1 MSYGSFASNFNSP
14 MASLGETLAGSRNK
28 MGGVFSNFRNN
39 KVVSGTTDF
48 LYSNTLVAKVCFFI
62 LVLILFI
69 YSLRLGSMVLG
80 YLNSHEKNPIL
91 INGLKSGKKLK
102 IIHQDPKVN
111 GSIPIMRSVNEREG
125 LEFTWS
131 TWIFVDDLVYKQGQ
145 KKHIFHKGSSGN
157 LAASWAMQSDH
168 DPNHTN
174 HLHDH
179 KNKDAD
185 KSGMAFP
192 NNAPGL
198 YLHETKN
205 ALVIVM
211 NTFNNIIEE
220 VEIDSIPMNK
230 WILVN
235 IRCRGKHM
243 DTYINGTIVNRHEFR
258 SVPKQNYGDV
268 YVNMNGG
275 FSGLLSNLRYHGY
288 ALSGV
293 DIENMV
299 KSGPNLKADDSM
311 KIFPPY
317 FSLRWFFSSSA

>member
-14 MASLGETLAGSRNK
+14 LANLGETLASSRSK
-28 MGGVFSNFRNN
+28 MGGLFSNFRNN

-80 YLNSHEKNPIL
+80 YLNSHDKNPIL

-157 LAASWAMQSDH
+157 LGSKKEIDGI
-168 DPNHTN
+168 NV
-174 HLHDH
+174 
-179 KNKDAD
+179 
-185 KSGMAFP
+185 SGMAFP

>member
-80 YLNSHEKNPIL
+80 YLNSHDKNPIL

-131 TWIFVDDLVYKQGQ
+131 TWIFIDDLVYKQGQ
-145 KKHIFHKGSSGN
+145 KKHIFHKGSSSN
-157 LAASWAMQSDH
+157 LGG
-168 DPNHTN
+168 
-174 HLHDH
+174 
-179 KNKDAD
+179 KKDFD
-185 KSGMAFP
+185 GINVTDMAFP

-268 YVNMNGG
+268 YVNMKGG

-299 KSGPNLKADDSM
+299 RSGPNLAADDSM

>member
-14 MASLGETLAGSRNK
+14 MANLGETLAGSRNK
-28 MGGVFSNFRNN
+28 MGGLFSNFRNN

-80 YLNSHEKNPIL
+80 YLNSHDKNPIL

-102 IIHQDPKVN
+102 IIHQDPKVS
-111 GSIPIMRSVNEREG
+111 GSKPILRSVNEREG

-131 TWIFVDDLVYKQGQ
+131 VWIFIDDLVYKQGQ
-145 KKHIFHKGSSGN
+145 RKHIFHKGSTSN
-157 LAASWAMQSDH
+157 LGMKKEFDGINVT
-168 DPNHTN
+168 D
-174 HLHDH
+174 
-179 KNKDAD
+179 
-185 KSGMAFP
+185 MAFP

-198 YLHETKN
+198 YIHETKN
-205 ALVIVM
+205 AFVIVM
-211 NTFNNIIEE
+211 NTFNNVLEE
-220 VEIDSIPMNK
+220 VQIDDIPMNK

-235 IRCRGKHM
+235 LRCRGKHM

-268 YVNMNGG
+268 LVNMNNG
-275 FSGLLSNLRYHGY
+275 FSGLLSNLRYHSH

-299 KSGPNLKADDSM
+299 KSGPNLTADDSM

-317 FSLRWFFSSSA
+317 FSLRWFFSSNV

>member
-14 MASLGETLAGSRNK
+14 MANLGETLAGSRNK
-28 MGGVFSNFRNN
+28 MGGLFSNFRNN

-69 YSLRLGSMVLG
+69 YSLRLGSMVLE
-80 YLNSHEKNPIL
+80 YLNSHDKNPIL

-102 IIHQDPKVN
+102 IIHQDPKVS
-111 GSIPIMRSVNEREG
+111 GSKPILRSVNEREG

-131 TWIFVDDLVYKQGQ
+131 VWLFIDDLVYKQGQ
-145 KKHIFHKGSSGN
+145 RKHIFHKGSTGN
-157 LAASWAMQSDH
+157 IGMKKEFNGINVTD
-168 DPNHTN
+168 
-174 HLHDH
+174 
-179 KNKDAD
+179 
-185 KSGMAFP
+185 MAFP

-198 YLHETKN
+198 YIHETKN
-205 ALVIVM
+205 AFVIVM
-211 NTFNNIIEE
+211 NTFNNVLEE
-220 VEIDSIPMNK
+220 VQIDDIPMNK

-235 IRCRGKHM
+235 LRCRGKHM

-268 YVNMNGG
+268 LVNMNNG
-275 FSGLLSNLRYHGY
+275 FSGLLSNLRYHSH

-299 KSGPNLKADDSM
+299 KSGPNLTADDSM

-317 FSLRWFFSSSA
+317 FSLRWFFSSKV